1 MKGEN
6 KKIVHTITVEL
17 HRLYAKYGNY
27 AEVGRQI
34 GRSGSTVSI
43 YVQMIGVPQS
53 IRIAV
58 QNLSQQNQ

>member
-6 KKIVHTITVEL
+6 EKIVHTITVEL

-34 GRSGSTVSI
+34 GKSSSTVSK
-43 YVQMIGVPQS
+43 YVQMEGVPQS
-53 IRIAV
+53 IRLAV
-58 QNLSQQNQ
+58 QELSKRGN

>member
-1 MKGEN
+1 MTLDTVRKE
-6 KKIVHTITVEL
+6 IVKM

-34 GRSGSTVSI
+34 GRSGSTVAK
-43 YVQMIGVPQS
+43 YVKMESVPQS

-58 QNLSQQNQ
+58 QELSKRGN

>member
-6 KKIVHTITVEL
+6 ITTNEIVET

-34 GRSGSTVSI
+34 GRSSSTVSK
-43 YVQMIGVPQS
+43 YVQMKGVPQS
-53 IRIAV
+53 IRLAV
-58 QNLSQQNQ
+58 QNLSKRE